1 MKTIRNI
8 AAIAVIAASLTA
20 CGSSENKS
28 IGGSADTTTT
38 KNSSDQGVSSVGG
51 VDSTSANTTA
61 KDSTNSTEG
70 NAPPTGRP

>member
-20 CGSSENKS
+20 CGNTENKS

-38 KNSSDQGVSSVGG
+38 KNASDQGVSSVGG
-51 VDSTSANTTA
+51 VDSTTANKA
-61 KDSTNSTEG
+61 GQDSMNSTEG
-70 NAPPTGRP
+70 NASPTGRP